1 MPHVLVA
8 AAVGLSAAACGGTI
22 QSDGTSALL
31 TTPSAATPV
40 GGVGFTGETSRAVIR
55 DVGTFTLANGTFRF
69 TSENGE
75 LWGTYDGV
83 VTAPLPGR
91 SRVTMELLVTGG
103 SDSFAGA
110 TGALVGEGSGAFVV
124 GGDCVLPLNGVVQTT
139 QEPLGWKFHTTVVG
153 TATLSPQCSN
163 NRQVLLLDGRGTI
176 ATAGRAR
183 MSLAGE
189 IVETFCE

>member
-31 TTPSAATPV
+31 TTPSAATPL
-40 GGVGFTGETSRAVIR
+40 GGVGFTGETSRAVTR

-69 TSENGE
+69 TSEDGE

-91 SRVTMELLVTGG
+91 SRVTMDLRVTAG

-110 TGALVGEGSGAFVV
+110 TGALEGEGSGAFVV
-124 GGDCVLPLNGVVQTT
+124 GGDFVLPLTGVVHTT
-139 QEPLGWKFHTTVVG
+139 EEPLGRKLHATVLG
-153 TATLSPQCSN
+153 TATLRCGP
-163 NRQVLLLDGRGTI
+163 NRLILLLEGGGTI

-183 MSLAGE
+183 MTLESE